1 MLVRPPAGALQHT
14 PQLLAIAFGLA
25 PDSLRAPLAAKL
37 VADVTRLRGGNAF
50 VGILGARYFHPVLT
64 DAGYADVAYAAA
76 TQRDYPS
83 YGYWA
88 DSLHWT
94 TLAEYWE
101 PTSRSRNHHMFGAV
115 AQWFYESLAGIRPI
129 APGYERIEFR
139 PSMPAGLDSVAAAI
153 RTRARC
159 RRGALAANARRWLE
173 LDITVPPTAT
183 GRVYVPASSAAAVTE
198 IGAGRVAAERAEGV
212 RLVGVED
219 GRVVLDVGS
228 GRYRFRVAP

>member
-1 MLVRPPAGALQHT
+1 
-14 PQLLAIAFGLA
+14 
-25 PDSLRAPLAAKL
+25 

-64 DAGYADVAYAAA
+64 DAGYADVAFAAA

-115 AQWFYESLAGIRPI
+115 AQWFYESLAGIRAV

-139 PSMPAGLDSVAAAI
+139 PAMPAGLDSVSAAI
-153 RTRARC
+153 RTVRGTVATRW
-159 RRGALAANARRWLE
+159 RRSPAGELE
-173 LDITVPPTAT
+173 LDVTVPPTAT
-183 GRVYVPASSAAAVTE
+183 GRVYVPASSAAVVTE
-198 IGAGRVAAERAEGV
+198 IGAGRAAAERATGV
-212 RLVGVED
+212 RLVGVEG

-228 GRYRFRVAP
+228 GRYRFRVARQ